1 LKLPHFLQVAALCAL
16 CVSSIAHAQNQSKIR
31 LWNTHPEGYPVT
43 VALQSFAEE
52 VNAATRGRIQIEVV
66 SKAAMGDQPQA
77 VQMMKAGT
85 LDLAE
90 FNLAALAEAVPSM
103 KSINLPFLFADSAH
117 MFRLLDGLMG
127 DSFNKRLASGG
138 YVVLGWYDGGGRSFY
153 CVNRRL
159 TGPRDFAGLR
169 IRVQPSE
176 AYVEMVK
183 LLGATPVTV
192 PYKDVMTAFEQD
204 KIDCAENNLPAYVS
218 TGHYKVAKQVFLTNH
233 VVAPEAL
240 VVSTKAWEALGSS
253 DQAVL
258 RNAGKKSALYMRELW
273 NKQVKQSREIATKAG
288 TTFEQPIEFGAYVSR
303 MKPLH
308 QKYWKDPATRNEL
321 VTILANYS
329 AVQ

>member
-1 LKLPHFLQVAALCAL
+1 VNPSYFFGVAALLAL
-16 CVSSIAHAQNQSKIR
+16 CSSSFAHAQSAIK

-43 VALQSFAEE
+43 VALQSFADE
-52 VNAATRGRIQIEVV
+52 VKVATNGRISIEVV

-204 KIDCAENNLPAYVS
+204 KIDC
-218 TGHYKVAKQVFLTNH
+218 VAKQVFLTNH